1 MKKILAILAVF
12 SLTASVTL
20 SKEIIP
26 EYYIMEKLLI
36 PISASPVFSYIGEK
50 KIDDFKEI
58 KAIQVDNKV
67 LQNLVTHENPF
78 YMNDSDG
85 KTVAVRVGDY
95 IVSPMTLSTVYS
107 IRKNDFEL
115 NYRDLNA
122 PDVSLVTA
130 DITTIGEKIR
140 TDEIDE
146 VNNKIEASEE

>member
-12 SLTASVTL
+12 SLTVSVTL

-130 DITTIGEKIR
+130 DVTTIGEKIR

>member
-1 MKKILAILAVF
+1 
-12 SLTASVTL
+12 
-20 SKEIIP
+20 
-26 EYYIMEKLLI
+26 
-36 PISASPVFSYIGEK
+36 
-50 KIDDFKEI
+50 
-58 KAIQVDNKV
+58 
-67 LQNLVTHENPF
+67 
-78 YMNDSDG
+78 MNDSDG

-130 DITTIGEKIR
+130 DVTTIGEKIR

>member
-122 PDVSLVTA
+122 PDVLVTA
-130 DITTIGEKIR
+130 DVTTIGEKIR

>member
-36 PISASPVFSYIGEK
+36 PISASPVFSSIGEK

-130 DITTIGEKIR
+130 DVTTIGEKIR

>member
-115 NYRDLNA
+115 NYSDLNA

-130 DITTIGEKIR
+130 DVTTIGEKIR

>member
-78 YMNDSDG
+78 YMNNSDG

-130 DITTIGEKIR
+130 DVTTIGEKIR

>member
-130 DITTIGEKIR
+130 DVTTIGKKIR

>member
-95 IVSPMTLSTVYS
+95 IVSPMTLSTFYS

-130 DITTIGEKIR
+130 DVTTIGEKIR

>member
-1 MKKILAILAVF
+1 MKKILATLAVF
-12 SLTASVTL
+12 SLTASITL

-67 LQNLVTHENPF
+67 LQDIGTHENPF
-78 YMNDSDG
+78 YMKDSDG

-95 IVSPMTLSTVYS
+95 VISPMTLSTVYS
-107 IRKNDFEL
+107 IKKDDFEL

-130 DITTIGEKIR
+130 DVTTIGEKIR

-146 VNNKIEASEE
+146 VNNRIEVSEE

>member
-130 DITTIGEKIR
+130 DVTTIGEKIR

-146 VNNKIEASEE
+146 VNNKIEAFEE

>member
-85 KTVAVRVGDY
+85 KTVAVRVGRLYCISND
-95 IVSPMTLSTVYS
+95 TFYS
-107 IRKNDFEL
+107 LFYKKKMIL
-115 NYRDLNA
+115 N
-122 PDVSLVTA
+122 
-130 DITTIGEKIR
+130 
-140 TDEIDE
+140 
-146 VNNKIEASEE
+146 

>member
-85 KTVAVRVGDY
+85 KTVAERVGDY

-130 DITTIGEKIR
+130 DVTTIGEKIR

>member
-50 KIDDFKEI
+50 KIDGFKEI

-130 DITTIGEKIR
+130 DVTTIGEKIR

>member
-36 PISASPVFSYIGEK
+36 PISASQVFSYIGEK

-130 DITTIGEKIR
+130 DVTTIGEKIR

>member
-1 MKKILAILAVF
+1 MI
-12 SLTASVTL
+12 
-20 SKEIIP
+20 
-26 EYYIMEKLLI
+26 
-36 PISASPVFSYIGEK
+36 
-50 KIDDFKEI
+50 
-58 KAIQVDNKV
+58 
-67 LQNLVTHENPF
+67 
-78 YMNDSDG
+78 DSDG

-130 DITTIGEKIR
+130 DVTTIGEKIR

>member
-1 MKKILAILAVF
+1 
-12 SLTASVTL
+12 
-20 SKEIIP
+20 
-26 EYYIMEKLLI
+26 MEKLLI

-107 IRKNDFEL
+107 IRKMIL
-115 NYRDLNA
+115 N
-122 PDVSLVTA
+122 
-130 DITTIGEKIR
+130 
-140 TDEIDE
+140 
-146 VNNKIEASEE
+146 

>member
-67 LQNLVTHENPF
+67 LQNLVTPENPF
-78 YMNDSDG
+78 YMNASDG

-95 IVSPMTLSTVYS
+95 IVSPMTLATVYS
-107 IRKNDFEL
+107 IRKNDFEI

-130 DITTIGEKIR
+130 DVTTIGEKIR
-140 TDEIDE
+140 TDERDE
-146 VNNKIEASEE
+146 VNIKIEASEE

>member
-122 PDVSLVTA
+122 PDVSLVTS
-130 DITTIGEKIR
+130 DVTTIGEKIR